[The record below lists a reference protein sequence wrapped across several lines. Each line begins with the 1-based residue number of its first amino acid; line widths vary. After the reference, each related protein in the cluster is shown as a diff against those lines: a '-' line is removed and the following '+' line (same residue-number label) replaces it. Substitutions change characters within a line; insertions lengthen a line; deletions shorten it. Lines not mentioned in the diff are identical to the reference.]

1 VDCAVQETEVLD
13 AFVRHG
19 LAGCNKNLCE
29 WQINNLMKKGGLRIL
44 KNERVKWD
52 YSLFDAV

>member
-1 VDCAVQETEVLD
+1 MQETEVLD

>member
-1 VDCAVQETEVLD
+1 MADKLFDEERWT
-13 AFVRHG
+13 
-19 LAGCNKNLCE
+19 KN
-29 WQINNLMKKGGLRIL
+29 L